1 MFPPPHFLVQFN
13 RQPLVQTILTSHPG
27 LCLPYIEATVL
38 REVVQYFS
46 PASLRARHVYAAN
59 VAGTA
64 ILFPIHSFPSLAVK
78 PYGANS
84 LHRFHYSSCV
94 SCRTNNSSHQV
105 RFGQKE
111 RHRYT
116 TFCSYRK
123 APSPRALV
131 LVLKDK
137 ELHIAFVEFLRRNK
151 RASAN
156 GNAFLALRK

>member
-13 RQPLVQTILTSHPG
+13 REPLGQTTFTSHPG
-27 LCLPYIEATVL
+27 SRVAYVEATVL

-46 PASLRARHVYAAN
+46 PASLRARHVCAAN
-59 VAGTA
+59 VAGTT
-64 ILFPIHSFPSLAVK
+64 ILFPTHSFPSLAVK

-84 LHRFHYSSCV
+84 LHRIHYSSCV
-94 SCRTNNSSHQV
+94 SRQRKNSSRQV
-105 RFGQKE
+105 RFGRKE
-111 RHRYT
+111 KHRYT

-137 ELHIAFVEFLRRNK
+137 ELHIAFVEFLGRNK